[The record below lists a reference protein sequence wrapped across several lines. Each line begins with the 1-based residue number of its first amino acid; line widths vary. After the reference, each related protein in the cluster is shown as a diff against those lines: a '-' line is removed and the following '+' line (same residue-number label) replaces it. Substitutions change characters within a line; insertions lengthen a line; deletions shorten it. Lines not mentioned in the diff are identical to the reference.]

1 MALGRKRRWVPAIV
15 AGALC
20 NGIACYAYG
29 TITRVEVLALLG
41 RARGLMAKVGYA
53 HSQVGETPS
62 PLSPRV
68 ASFDHV
74 TV

>member
-1 MALGRKRRWVPAIV
+1 MVLGRKWRWVPAIV

-29 TITRVEVLALLG
+29 TITRVEVPALLG
-41 RARGLMAKVGYA
+41 RARGFMAEVGYV

-62 PLSPRV
+62 PLSP
-68 ASFDHV
+68 HV
-74 TV
+74 TFFDYVTV